1 MLRRWKWFAAGAALA
16 SVGAIVFLLAQQ
28 AVPAD
33 VALELVAQGAEQKLR
48 ASLRP
53 HSSGPRVLLFA
64 LDGVGRHEFDVLL
77 EGESLHV
84 SRLLGKSRGSGEY
97 EHGYAVPNAL
107 GILPTTTVAAWCSVF
122 TGEAPA
128 HTGVPGNEWFA
139 RKTKR
144 FYAPVPVSVTG
155 RADTLRMLTDGL
167 VGAAVMTP
175 TLFELADV
183 RSYVSLGMVY
193 RGADIFTTPSP
204 GAIADLVGEVAKG
217 WAEGAVEREA
227 YSEIDQESV
236 EALLSTFEREGIPTL
251 QVVYF
256 PGVDLFSHVAEGVL
270 EQQKRYLLE
279 VLDPLFGAVL
289 NAYESKGVLDETHV
303 IFVSDHGH
311 TPVMHDDRHALSV
324 EGEDEPPEILRR
336 LGFRLRPF
344 ELDTDVDSFQAV
356 LAYQGAMAY
365 VYLADR
371 STCAGEKAR
380 CNWEVPPRFD
390 EDVLPVVRAFHEVNA
405 TGNPIPALRD
415 TLDLVFS
422 REPRPVGQESAPFQV
437 FDGTRLVPIGEYL
450 VAHPRSDLLELEQRL
465 AGLAV
470 GPHGDRAG
478 DVLLLAKSGLERPVS
493 DRYYF
498 SHPYSSWHGSPA
510 AQDSEVPLVVARPR
524 GDGAAIAGR
533 VREVVRG
540 KPSQLDVVP
549 LVLAFLGKPAPDG
562 RSTGSV
568 RRVKAGR

>member
-1 MLRRWKWFAAGAALA
+1 MPRRWKWFAAGAALVIA
-16 SVGAIVFLLAQQ
+16 GAIVFLLARRR
-28 AVPAD
+28 APLDEV
-33 VALELVAQGAEQKLR
+33 VELVAQGAEKKLR
-48 ASLRP
+48 ESLRP
-53 HSSGPRVLLFA
+53 HRSGPRVLLFA

-77 EGESLHV
+77 KGESLHV
-84 SRLLGKSRGSGEY
+84 ARLLGKSRGSGVY
-97 EHGYAVPNAL
+97 EHGYVVPNVL
-107 GILPTTTVAAWCSVF
+107 GILPTTTVAAWSSVY

-128 HTGVPGNEWFA
+128 HTGVPGNEWFV
-139 RKTKR
+139 RKTMR

-155 RADTLRMLTDGL
+155 RADTLHMFTDGL
-167 VGAAVMTP
+167 VGAAVQTP

-183 RSYVSLGMVY
+183 RAYVSLGMVH
-193 RGADIFTTPSP
+193 RGADLFTSPSP
-204 GAIADLVGEVAKG
+204 GAIADLFGEVAKG
-217 WAEGAVEREA
+217 WTEGAITREA
-227 YSEIDQESV
+227 YSKIDQESV

-256 PGVDLFSHVAEGVL
+256 PGVDLFSHGAEDVL
-270 EQQKRYLLE
+270 EQQKRYLRE

-289 NAYESKGVLDETHV
+289 NAYAAKGVLGDTHV

-344 ELDTDVDSFQAV
+344 ELNTDVDDFQAV

-380 CNWEVPPRFD
+380 CNWQVPPRF
-390 EDVLPVVRAFHEVNA
+390 EADVLPVLRAFHEVN
-405 TGNPIPALRD
+405 TSGKPIPALRD
-415 TLDLVFS
+415 TLDLILS
-422 REPRPVGQESAPFQV
+422 REPRPVGQQAAAFQV
-437 FDGTRLVPIGEYL
+437 FDGTRLVPLAEYL
-450 VAHPRSDLLELEQRL
+450 RAHERSDLLEFEHRL

-478 DVLLLAKSGLERPVS
+478 DVLLLAKSGLERPVA

-510 AQDSEVPLVVARPR
+510 AQDSEIPLVVARQR
-524 GDGAAIAGR
+524 GDGAVIAGR
-533 VREVVRG
+533 VREAVRQ

-549 LVLAFLGKPAPDG
+549 LVLALLGKPAPRKD
-562 RSTGSV
+562 
-568 RRVKAGR
+568 